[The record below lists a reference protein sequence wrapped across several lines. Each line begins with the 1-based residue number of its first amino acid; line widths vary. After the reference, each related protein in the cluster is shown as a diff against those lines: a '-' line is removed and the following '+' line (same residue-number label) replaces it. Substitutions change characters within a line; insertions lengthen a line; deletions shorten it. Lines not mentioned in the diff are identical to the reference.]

1 MASAAPDPAP
11 DRRKWWRDVATVV
24 AVLGLLVTL
33 IFNTVGVW
41 AQLDQ
46 DREDAARAKV
56 EERRAEEARLY
67 TQIGVLTQLAGA
79 ARSSQR
85 VIDRSRLPD
94 LRCDPGY
101 HGSDLRPKDAADLR
115 EALGVYDFM
124 AWLFNE
130 GYLPAD
136 KALPIWAPRLID
148 AAQMGETLRSAKEL
162 RSDFPQLAGFY
173 AHADRSLWP
182 PRACPKPP
190 PDPRDDQR

>member
-1 MASAAPDPAP
+1 LAGAAPDQAP

-24 AVLGLLVTL
+24 AVLGLLLTL

-41 AQLDQ
+41 GQLDQ
-46 DREDAARAKV
+46 AQEDAARAK
-56 EERRAEEARLY
+56 EEVRRAEEARLY

-85 VIDRSRLPD
+85 VIDRSRLPA

-101 HGSDLRPKDAADLR
+101 HGSDIRPRDEAELR

-130 GYLPAD
+130 RYLPSD
-136 KALPIWAPRLID
+136 EALSMWAPRLID
-148 AAQMGETLRSAKEL
+148 AAKMGERLTSAKEL
-162 RSDFPQLAGFY
+162 RTDFPQLADFY

-182 PRACPKPP
+182 PEACPKAPP
-190 PDPRDDQR
+190 GARGRQ